1 MTKLFYYLIRIFDRQ
16 TERKIQDKICG
27 LLKNKI
33 EILID
38 VGFYLG
44 EYYENLVKKISIKN
58 VLGFEP
64 NPETFRIVEKK
75 FNKNK
80 NVKILN
86 FALGNIKSTK
96 QFNLNLEPSS
106 SSFNLIDYS
115 SSYFKRKN
123 KILNF
128 FGFNTKTQ
136 SKNIKIETL
145 YDIFNEYKIN
155 NIDLLKIDTEGYEYN
170 VLLGIK
176 DKIKNIKIIHFEH
189 HYDNMLIKN
198 YKISDI
204 HNYLITNNFKKF
216 FKVKMKFRKS
226 FEYLYINENF
236 FN

>member
-1 MTKLFYYLIRIFDRQ
+1 M
-16 TERKIQDKICG
+16 
-27 LLKNKI
+27 
-33 EILID
+33 
-38 VGFYLG
+38 GFYLG

-58 VLGFEP
+58 VIGFEP

-145 YDIFNEYKIN
+145 YDIFNEYKIT
-155 NIDLLKIDTEGYEYN
+155 NIDLLKIDTEGYEY
-170 VLLGIK
+170 
-176 DKIKNIKIIHFEH
+176 KILNGLSNINFSNIKIIYFEH
-189 HYDNMLIKN
+189 HYDLMIMKN
-198 YKISDI
+198 YKFDDI
-204 HNYLITNNFKKF
+204 NKLLLKNKFKLSAKF
-216 FKVKMKFRKS
+216 KMPFRKT
-226 FEYLYINENF
+226 FEYIYEKKK
-236 FN
+236 

>member
-27 LLKNKI
+27 LLNNKI
-33 EILID
+33 DILID

-145 YDIFNEYKIN
+145 YDIFNEYKITD
-155 NIDLLKIDTEGYEYN
+155 IDLLKIDTEGYEYN